1 MEGGGAGDM
10 GSGDINR
17 LGHLLWE
24 LRGRQAWRGGVRGR
38 RSPGFQ
44 KECSSYSSAALEFE
58 KAHNIEPVFDSPR
71 MSRRS
76 LRLHAMGSHYSDG
89 SLLDSSHNHSTA
101 YSTAYSAGGSS
112 RKETRTVRSRRQQQ
126 LSSTPQTLLRSTHH
140 SQSGSSSLHSCMVS
154 NASLL
159 SGMLDESC
167 IQERTQVDGLWGL
180 DDDTNLKERS
190 LRTEHSAALVNGDV
204 ASTCTETS
212 TVNGYICS
220 NCSLHSERKDALT
233 AYSSSSSAA
242 FSRSAAAAATSS
254 TIYRSRRDK
263 TGVLA
268 SFWQTTVRC
277 VRRPV
282 ASLVSL
288 VGAVMQSVL
297 LMTGCV
303 TKGHEGKG
311 VLTSFSDTFLTYG
324 RWVFTSVRSCMLS
337 LKQNVLR
344 KMGYEAKG
352 HEGISVGDKAHSSY
366 CGSVNV
372 KGLVSADRHLNLNGS
387 LCDDCKGKQHLETLM
402 VRTQPSRMRRLMGA
416 LWSLVAYTGYSLL
429 QAGLA
434 VCAAGLFVTRKLLS
448 VLWLAVVSPGKAAT
462 GVFWWLGTGWY
473 HLVTLMSLFNVFVL
487 TRCLPKLCK
496 LLLFLLPFLLL
507 LGLWYWGSSSL
518 LAYLPVVSLTEWWA
532 ASPLALVLTRPQTLY
547 TAQEPIPKPTVQPAT
562 MVPSV
567 NLERLARLE
576 ERLEYL
582 WGSVEKDGQLHKE
595 QHREVMALYRTLAD
609 QLVERTD
616 RDSLALW
623 VSGLLD
629 QRLTLLRK
637 ELHQDTMQRDE
648 QYLQQQQSHTA
659 QLSELEALLRDLAAQ
674 TKEVQQK
681 QKEVLHP
688 PAPESMGVTT
698 EEHSALLVEVQRLEA
713 ELKSI
718 KQDLQGVMGCRGRCE
733 QLDTLQDTVSA
744 QVRRELRT
752 LFYGGEQVEQGDIP
766 EPLLTW
772 LSAHFVRGSDL
783 QGALASLESAILK
796 NISLLWADEKG
807 KGPSA
812 EEVTKTVAH
821 TTAASGMSE
830 EQVELI
836 VQNAL
841 KLYSQDRIGQVDYA
855 LESGGGSILSTRCS
869 ETYETKTALMSLFGV
884 PLWYFSQSPRVVIQP
899 DVYPG
904 NCWAFKGSQGYLVIR
919 LSMSVLPTGF
929 SLEHIPKSLSPTGNI
944 SSAPRNFSVYG
955 LEDEYQEEG
964 KLLGQYTYLEDGDS
978 LQTFTVEVENDLA
991 YQIIEMRVLSNWGH
1005 PEYTCLYRFRVH
1017 GKPKTK

>member
-1 MEGGGAGDM
+1 MIMDF
-10 GSGDINR
+10 SR
-17 LGHLLWE
+17 LHTYTPP
-24 LRGRQAWRGGVRGR
+24 QC
-38 RSPGFQ
+38 SPENTGYTYSLS
-44 KECSSYSSAALEFE
+44 SSYSSAALEFE

-387 LCDDCKGKQHLETLM
+387 L
-402 VRTQPSRMRRLMGA
+402 
-416 LWSLVAYTGYSLL
+416 W
-429 QAGLA
+429 
-434 VCAAGLFVTRKLLS
+434 
-448 VLWLAVVSPGKAAT
+448 KAAT

>member
-1 MEGGGAGDM
+1 MIMDF
-10 GSGDINR
+10 SR
-17 LGHLLWE
+17 LHTYTPP
-24 LRGRQAWRGGVRGR
+24 QC
-38 RSPGFQ
+38 SPENTGYTYSLS
-44 KECSSYSSAALEFE
+44 SSYSSAALEFE

-263 TGVLA
+263 T
-268 SFWQTTVRC
+268 
-277 VRRPV
+277 
-282 ASLVSL
+282 
-288 VGAVMQSVL
+288 
-297 LMTGCV
+297 
-303 TKGHEGKG
+303 
-311 VLTSFSDTFLTYG
+311 
-324 RWVFTSVRSCMLS
+324 
-337 LKQNVLR
+337 
-344 KMGYEAKG
+344 
-352 HEGISVGDKAHSSY
+352 
-366 CGSVNV
+366 
-372 KGLVSADRHLNLNGS
+372 
-387 LCDDCKGKQHLETLM
+387 
-402 VRTQPSRMRRLMGA
+402 
-416 LWSLVAYTGYSLL
+416 
-429 QAGLA
+429 
-434 VCAAGLFVTRKLLS
+434 
-448 VLWLAVVSPGKAAT
+448 GKAAT

>member
-263 TGVLA
+263 T
-268 SFWQTTVRC
+268 
-277 VRRPV
+277 
-282 ASLVSL
+282 
-288 VGAVMQSVL
+288 
-297 LMTGCV
+297 
-303 TKGHEGKG
+303 
-311 VLTSFSDTFLTYG
+311 
-324 RWVFTSVRSCMLS
+324 
-337 LKQNVLR
+337 
-344 KMGYEAKG
+344 
-352 HEGISVGDKAHSSY
+352 AHSSY

>member
-1 MEGGGAGDM
+1 MIMDF
-10 GSGDINR
+10 SR
-17 LGHLLWE
+17 LHTYTPP
-24 LRGRQAWRGGVRGR
+24 QC
-38 RSPGFQ
+38 SPENTGYTYSLS
-44 KECSSYSSAALEFE
+44 SSYSSAALEFE

-263 TGVLA
+263 T
-268 SFWQTTVRC
+268 
-277 VRRPV
+277 
-282 ASLVSL
+282 
-288 VGAVMQSVL
+288 
-297 LMTGCV
+297 
-303 TKGHEGKG
+303 
-311 VLTSFSDTFLTYG
+311 
-324 RWVFTSVRSCMLS
+324 
-337 LKQNVLR
+337 
-344 KMGYEAKG
+344 
-352 HEGISVGDKAHSSY
+352 AHSSY

-387 LCDDCKGKQHLETLM
+387 L
-402 VRTQPSRMRRLMGA
+402 
-416 LWSLVAYTGYSLL
+416 W
-429 QAGLA
+429 
-434 VCAAGLFVTRKLLS
+434 
-448 VLWLAVVSPGKAAT
+448 KAAT

>member
-1 MEGGGAGDM
+1 MK
-10 GSGDINR
+10 S
-17 LGHLLWE
+17 
-24 LRGRQAWRGGVRGR
+24 
-38 RSPGFQ
+38 
-44 KECSSYSSAALEFE
+44 SSYSSAALEFE

-303 TKGHEGKG
+303 TKGHEGK
-311 VLTSFSDTFLTYG
+311 DTFLTYG

-387 LCDDCKGKQHLETLM
+387 L
-402 VRTQPSRMRRLMGA
+402 
-416 LWSLVAYTGYSLL
+416 W
-429 QAGLA
+429 
-434 VCAAGLFVTRKLLS
+434 
-448 VLWLAVVSPGKAAT
+448 KAAT

-507 LGLWYWGSSSL
+507 LGLCYWGSSSL
-518 LAYLPVVSLTEWWA
+518 LAYLPVVNLTEWWA

-562 MVPSV
+562 MVPSM

-576 ERLEYL
+576 ERLEHL

-595 QHREVMALYRTLAD
+595 QHREVMALYQTLAD

-637 ELHQDTMQRDE
+637 ELQQDTVQRDE
-648 QYLQQQQSHTA
+648 KQYLQQQQSHTA

-674 TKEVQQK
+674 TKVQATSSP
-681 QKEVLHP
+681 LP
-688 PAPESMGVTT
+688 FLLTGVTT

-713 ELKSI
+713 ELNSI
-718 KQDLQGVMGCRGRCE
+718 KHDLQGVMGCRGRCE

-752 LFYGGEQVEQGDIP
+752 LFYGGEQAEQGDIP

-783 QGALASLESAILK
+783 QGALASLESTILK